1 MLHVHKVVLEEVLQL
16 SLGGRVGEVSNVQ
29 SPTLSGAGDNG
40 LVLGRVDRLVTAGA
54 NGGALGGGSGLGKG
68 GVCHL
73 GGGSFDGHD
82 DGGSGGWMSW
92 WKACW
97 SACERCF
104 GVDYLSRPPCGGNGI
119 GESWL
124 GSYVPKILLSV
135 MVKVVV
141 IELTVVDDER

>member
-1 MLHVHKVVLEEVLQL
+1 
-16 SLGGRVGEVSNVQ
+16 
-29 SPTLSGAGDNG
+29 
-40 LVLGRVDRLVTAGA
+40 
-54 NGGALGGGSGLGKG
+54 
-68 GVCHL
+68 
-73 GGGSFDGHD
+73 
-82 DGGSGGWMSW
+82 MSW

-104 GVDYLSRPPCGGNGI
+104 GVDYLSRPPCGGNEI

-141 IELTVVDDER
+141 IELTVVDDGRWEQRERSDASNLGQARRSHGLTCCLQGMNYDGRRR